1 MHVNCECDRKLHKI
15 KEMRTESNEG
25 SGEVREQFPWRHR
38 QRTSQFDDVLQSDVP
53 LPSLNPADIVA
64 MQPSSFSQF
73 LLRVPALVAELS
85 Q

>member
-1 MHVNCECDRKLHKI
+1 MKAQGKFVNSSLGGTDSARASLT
-15 KEMRTESNEG
+15 MFSRATFRS
-25 SGEVREQFPWRHR
+25 
-38 QRTSQFDDVLQSDVP
+38 
-53 LPSLNPADIVA
+53 PSLNPADIVA

>member
-1 MHVNCECDRKLHKI
+1 MSTAKATVNYIKSEGCEQ
-15 KEMRTESNEG
+15 SPNEG
-25 SGEVREQFPWRHR
+25 SGEVREQVPWRHR
-38 QRTSQFDDVLQSDVP
+38 QRTSQFDYVFQGDVP